1 MQENFW
7 DPCSF
12 FFAETVGFRRSVPDE
27 MQRAE
32 APENDRS
39 RNAVLRCPLR
49 LAAFCIGI
57 WLIEIAV
64 FLYVIRIGLEQQ
76 GDEIHYHA
84 DGKKT
89 AGEKIQ
95 NAHTG
100 FALIKFVCADES

>member
-1 MQENFW
+1 
-7 DPCSF
+7 
-12 FFAETVGFRRSVPDE
+12 

-32 APENDRS
+32 APENGRS
-39 RNAVLRCPLR
+39 RKAVLRCPLR

-57 WLIEIAV
+57 WLIEITV

-89 AGEKIQ
+89 DGAKIQ